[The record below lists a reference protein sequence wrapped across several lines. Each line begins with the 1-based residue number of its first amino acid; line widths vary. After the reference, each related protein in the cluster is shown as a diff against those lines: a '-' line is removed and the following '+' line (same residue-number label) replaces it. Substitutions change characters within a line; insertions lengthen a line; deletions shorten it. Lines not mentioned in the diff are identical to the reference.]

1 MLSEIE
7 REKEEPKKVK
17 NMEQSLDVKENVL
30 DFFLSD
36 RGSVHITVQIGPNE
50 YFFRFCREDAEN
62 YSNYR
67 RPSRV

>member
-7 REKEEPKKVK
+7 RKKEEPKKVK
-17 NMEQSLDVKENVL
+17 NMEQSLNVKEKVL
-30 DFFLSD
+30 DLFPSD
-36 RGSVHITVQIGPNE
+36 GGSVHITVQIGPNE